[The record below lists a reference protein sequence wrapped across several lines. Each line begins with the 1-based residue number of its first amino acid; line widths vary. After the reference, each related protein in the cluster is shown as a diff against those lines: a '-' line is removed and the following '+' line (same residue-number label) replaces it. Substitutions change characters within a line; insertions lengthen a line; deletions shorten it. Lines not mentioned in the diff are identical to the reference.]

1 MTFNVFLS
9 VCSQLGLSNAGHF
22 LGWQLQTGLK
32 YLVQAHGPRVQSGA
46 DLKVGEWLG
55 NGYEPELK
63 RWLQDGVTKYSRS
76 AGLK

>member
-1 MTFNVFLS
+1 MQN
-9 VCSQLGLSNAGHF
+9 
-22 LGWQLQTGLK
+22 
-32 YLVQAHGPRVQSGA
+32 GA

-76 AGLK
+76 AGLKYQVQEHVNEV

>member
-1 MTFNVFLS
+1 MQN
-9 VCSQLGLSNAGHF
+9 
-22 LGWQLQTGLK
+22 
-32 YLVQAHGPRVQSGA
+32 GA

-76 AGLK
+76 AGLIYQVQDEENDV

>member
-1 MTFNVFLS
+1 M
-9 VCSQLGLSNAGHF
+9 
-22 LGWQLQTGLK
+22 
-32 YLVQAHGPRVQSGA
+32 QSGA

-76 AGLK
+76 AGLKYQVQDKENDV